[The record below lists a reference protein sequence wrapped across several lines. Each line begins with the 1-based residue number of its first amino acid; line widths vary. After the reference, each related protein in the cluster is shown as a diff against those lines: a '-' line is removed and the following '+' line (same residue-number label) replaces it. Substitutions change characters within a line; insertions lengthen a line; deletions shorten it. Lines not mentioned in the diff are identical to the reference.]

1 MTKRRKKGTSSAAAG
16 ARRLAPRR
24 ASGRGG
30 PNAEKK
36 KIALLTREL
45 NEARQQQA
53 ATADVLKVISRSTF
67 DLQTVLDTLVESASR
82 LCNADHAWLFQ
93 REGESFRWVTSFG
106 HAAEVHARL
115 RDYFKPLKVPVD
127 RGSITGRV
135 ALESGVVHVPDVLAD
150 SDYTWTGAQEIGG
163 YRAALGAPL
172 LRKGDV
178 VGVIFVAKTMPR
190 PFTAKQIELV
200 TTFAD
205 QAVIAIENTRLLN
218 ELRDSLQQQTAT
230 ADMLN
235 VISRSTFD
243 LQAVLDTLVQSAA
256 RLCAAECAFIFRLEQ
271 GAYHLAANHG
281 FSDEYREYI
290 RRNPI
295 PPGRGTLVGR
305 TALTAHTVH
314 LPDCLADPEYTWFE
328 SQKIG
333 GFRTMLGV
341 PLLREGSPIGVLA
354 LTRSQV
360 EPFSDR
366 EIGLVTTFADQAV
379 IAIENVRLFDEVQ
392 ARTRELSEALEQQ
405 TATSG
410 ILSVISNS
418 LSDTQPVFEA
428 IVESG
433 QRLFPGA
440 MVIVAL
446 ADGDKV
452 KAAAVAAPD
461 SAGVEAMRR
470 RFPFPLTRE
479 YMHATVILDRRI
491 LDIPDVENAPGE
503 LAAGARN
510 FLASGYRAVTI
521 MPMIRGDAAIGALSV
536 ARGAPGPLSDKQ
548 VAVLKTFA
556 SQAVIAIE
564 NTRLLNELRQR
575 TDDLSESLEQQTA
588 TSEVLRVISGSPGEL
603 EPVFHAMLENA
614 TRVCGSNFGTLYLRE
629 GEAFRAV
636 SMHGATPDYL
646 RSRLGQLVHP
656 GPGTGLGRAVRT
668 KQAVHIA
675 DVTAEP
681 AYLERDPMRV
691 AAADLGG
698 VRTMLNVPMLKEGEV
713 VGGIAIYRTEI
724 RPFTEKQIE
733 LVTHFAH
740 QAVIAIEN
748 TRLLN
753 ELRQR
758 TDDLSEAL
766 EQQTATSEVLRVVS
780 SSPGELEPVFQAMLQ
795 NATRICQA
803 KIGILFRYQN
813 GAYTAVATLGV
824 TPAYA
829 EYLNRGPIRP
839 GPTTGLGRVA
849 STRQTIHIVDTH
861 TEQAYADR
869 EPFRIATAEL
879 GGARSLL
886 NVPMLKEGELIGAIG
901 VYRQEVRPFTDKEI
915 ALVSNFASQAVIAI
929 ENTRL
934 LNELRESLQQQTA
947 TADVLKVI
955 SRSTFDLQAVLE
967 TLVASAARLCDA
979 DKGFI
984 ARREGTGYRLA
995 ANFGFAP
1002 EFVKYVGQVLIEPG
1016 RNTLVGRTVLEGR
1029 TVHIP
1034 DICTD
1039 PEYAWSE
1046 AIERSGGVRTLLGA
1060 PLMREGVPIGVF
1072 NLARVTVRPFTDKQI
1087 ELVSTFA
1094 DQAVIAIEN
1103 VRLFDEIQDKS
1114 RQLELANRHK
1124 SQFLASMSHELRT
1137 PLNAIIGLTEM
1148 MVANATRFGTEK
1160 AAEPL
1165 KRVHRAGTHLLGLIN
1180 QVLDLSKI
1188 EAGKL
1193 ELNPESVNLASLID
1207 EVVGTARQLAEQNK
1221 NRLVVEAQ
1229 EKLGI
1234 LTVDPMRLR
1243 QILLNL
1249 LSNACKFTKQG
1260 EVALRVQKVVDGR
1273 NWIEFAV
1280 ADTGIGL
1287 TAEQQAKLFEEFTQ
1301 ADASTAQRYGGTGL
1315 GLAITRKLAR
1325 MMGGEVAVASEPG
1338 KGSVFT
1344 VRLPGGGHA
1353 RSSSEDIKPQA
1364 GDASVRDSGMEAAS

>member
-16 ARRLAPRR
+16 ARRPAPRR
-24 ASGRGG
+24 AHGRGG

-36 KIALLTREL
+36 KIALLRREL
-45 NEARQQQA
+45 NEARQQRA

-135 ALESGVVHVPDVLAD
+135 ALEGSVVHVPDVLAD
-150 SDYTWTGAQEIGG
+150 PDYTWTGAQEIAG

-178 VGVIFVAKTMPR
+178 VGVIFVAKAAPQ

-243 LQAVLDTLVQSAA
+243 LQAVLDTLVHSAA
-256 RLCAAECAFIFRLEQ
+256 RLCAAECAFIFRLEL

-281 FSDEYREYI
+281 FSDDYRAYI
-290 RRNPI
+290 KRNPI

-314 LPDCLADPEYTWFE
+314 MPDCLADPEYKWFE

-360 EPFSDR
+360 EPFSER

-392 ARTRELSEALEQQ
+392 ARTRELSETLEQQ
-405 TATSG
+405 TATSEV
-410 ILSVISNS
+410 LHVISS
-418 LSDTQPVFEA
+418 SPGALEPVFQ
-428 IVESG
+428 SM
-433 QRLFPGA
+433 L
-440 MVIVAL
+440 
-446 ADGDKV
+446 
-452 KAAAVAAPD
+452 
-461 SAGVEAMRR
+461 
-470 RFPFPLTRE
+470 
-479 YMHATVILDRRI
+479 
-491 LDIPDVENAPGE
+491 ENAVRICEAKFGVLYRYDGKLFHPEALVGAPQALVEFHQKRGAFQAVPGTP
-503 LAAGARN
+503 LHQLWQTRNVVHTADDAGGPSSSARLAGARSH
-510 FLASGYRAVTI
+510 LAVPMLKDDALVGSIIIYRQEVRPFT
-521 MPMIRGDAAIGALSV
+521 
-536 ARGAPGPLSDKQ
+536 DKQ
-548 VAVLKTFA
+548 VDLVTNFA

-681 AYLERDPMRV
+681 AYRERDPMRV

-733 LVTHFAH
+733 LVTNFAH

-758 TDDLSEAL
+758 TDDLTEAL
-766 EQQTATSEVLRVVS
+766 EQQTATSGILSVISNSLSDTQPVFEAIVESGQRLFPGSMVIVALADRDKVKATAVAAPDPAGVEAMRRRFPFPLTREYMHS
-780 SSPGELEPVFQAMLQ
+780 TAILDRRIVDIPDVENAPGELVAGARNFLASGYRAVTIMPMIRGDA
-795 NATRICQA
+795 A
-803 KIGILFRYQN
+803 IGALS
-813 GAYTAVATLGV
+813 VARGV
-824 TPAYA
+824 
-829 EYLNRGPIRP
+829 P
-839 GPTTGLGRVA
+839 GPL
-849 STRQTIHIVDTH
+849 SDKQ
-861 TEQAYADR
+861 
-869 EPFRIATAEL
+869 IAVLET
-879 GGARSLL
+879 
-886 NVPMLKEGELIGAIG
+886 
-901 VYRQEVRPFTDKEI
+901 
-915 ALVSNFASQAVIAI
+915 FANQAVIAI

-955 SRSTFDLQAVLE
+955 SRSTFDLKAVLQ
-967 TLVASAARLCDA
+967 TLVESAARLCQA
-979 DKGFI
+979 DKATITRQIGGVFFRAESYGFSAEFMDYVKALPVEPNAGTATGRALLEGRI
-984 ARREGTGYRLA
+984 IHVPDVLVDPNYTWTEVAKTFGGYRTILGVPLLREGT
-995 ANFGFAP
+995 
-1002 EFVKYVGQVLIEPG
+1002 
-1016 RNTLVGRTVLEGR
+1016 
-1029 TVHIP
+1029 
-1034 DICTD
+1034 
-1039 PEYAWSE
+1039 
-1046 AIERSGGVRTLLGA
+1046 
-1060 PLMREGVPIGVF
+1060 PIGVMA
-1072 NLARVTVRPFTDKQI
+1072 LTRSEVRPFSDKQI
-1087 ELVSTFA
+1087 ELVEIFA
-1094 DQAVIAIEN
+1094 DQAAIAIEN
-1103 VRLFDEIQDKS
+1103 VRLFDEIQDKN
-1114 RQLELANRHK
+1114 RQLAEASQHK

-1148 MVANATRFGTEK
+1148 MVTNAARFGTEK

-1165 KRVHRAGTHLLGLIN
+1165 RRVHRAGTHLLGLIN

-1193 ELNPESVNLASLID
+1193 ELNPESVSLAPLID

-1221 NRLVVEAQ
+1221 NRLVVEAE
-1229 EKLGI
+1229 EKLGA

-1249 LSNACKFTKQG
+1249 LSNACKFTTQG
-1260 EVALRVQKVVDGR
+1260 EVKLRVHKVMDRR

-1280 ADTGIGL
+1280 TDTGIGM

-1325 MMGGEVAVASEPG
+1325 MMGGDVTVASEPG

-1344 VRLPGGGHA
+1344 VRLPGRIDAPA
-1353 RSSSEDIKPQA
+1353 RGSSEDIKPQA
-1364 GDASVRDSGMEAAS
+1364 GDAGARDSGMEAAS

>member
-16 ARRLAPRR
+16 VRRPAPCR
-24 ASGRGG
+24 AHGR

-106 HAAEVHARL
+106 HAVEVRARL

-127 RGSITGRV
+127 RGSITGRA
-135 ALESGVVHVPDVLAD
+135 ALEARVVHVADVLAD
-150 SDYTWTGAQEIGG
+150 PDYTWTGAQEIGG

-178 VGVIFVAKTMPR
+178 VGVIFVAKTAPQ

-290 RRNPI
+290 KRNPI

-314 LPDCLADPEYTWFE
+314 MPDCLVDPEYRWFE

-333 GFRTMLGV
+333 SFRTMLGV

-360 EPFSDR
+360 QPFADR
-366 EIGLVTTFADQAV
+366 EIEWVTTFADQAV

-392 ARTRELSEALEQQ
+392 ARTRELSEALERQTATSEVLRVISSSPGELKSVFESMLANAVRICEAKFGVLYRYDGKLFYPEALVGVPQALVEFHQKRGAFQAVPGTPLHQLWHTKNVVHTADDAGGPSSSARLGGARSHLAVPMLKDDALVGSIIIYRQEVRPFTDKQIELITNFAAQAVIAIENTRLLNELRQRTDDLSEALEQQ

-433 QRLFPGA
+433 LRLFPGA

-446 ADGDKV
+446 ADRDKV

-461 SAGVEAMRR
+461 PAGVEAMRR

-479 YMHATVILDRRI
+479 YMHSTAILDRRI
-491 LDIPDVENAPGE
+491 VDIPDVENAPAE

-548 VAVLKTFA
+548 IAVLKTFA
-556 SQAVIAIE
+556 
-564 NTRLLNELRQR
+564 
-575 TDDLSESLEQQTA
+575 
-588 TSEVLRVISGSPGEL
+588 
-603 EPVFHAMLENA
+603 H
-614 TRVCGSNFGTLYLRE
+614 
-629 GEAFRAV
+629 
-636 SMHGATPDYL
+636 
-646 RSRLGQLVHP
+646 
-656 GPGTGLGRAVRT
+656 
-668 KQAVHIA
+668 
-675 DVTAEP
+675 
-681 AYLERDPMRV
+681 
-691 AAADLGG
+691 
-698 VRTMLNVPMLKEGEV
+698 
-713 VGGIAIYRTEI
+713 
-724 RPFTEKQIE
+724 
-733 LVTHFAH
+733 
-740 QAVIAIEN
+740 
-748 TRLLN
+748 
-753 ELRQR
+753 
-758 TDDLSEAL
+758 
-766 EQQTATSEVLRVVS
+766 
-780 SSPGELEPVFQAMLQ
+780 
-795 NATRICQA
+795 
-803 KIGILFRYQN
+803 
-813 GAYTAVATLGV
+813 
-824 TPAYA
+824 
-829 EYLNRGPIRP
+829 
-839 GPTTGLGRVA
+839 
-849 STRQTIHIVDTH
+849 
-861 TEQAYADR
+861 
-869 EPFRIATAEL
+869 
-879 GGARSLL
+879 
-886 NVPMLKEGELIGAIG
+886 
-901 VYRQEVRPFTDKEI
+901 
-915 ALVSNFASQAVIAI
+915 QAVIAI

-955 SRSTFDLQAVLE
+955 SRSTFDLKSVLD
-967 TLVASAARLCDA
+967 TLVESAARLCDA
-979 DKGFI
+979 DMASINRQAGAVYRQVASYGYSHEFVSFMDTHPLELGRGTVVGRVAVEGKSVQILDVLADPQYKFVEG
-984 ARREGTGYRLA
+984 AKVGGTRTMLGVPLLREGA
-995 ANFGFAP
+995 
-1002 EFVKYVGQVLIEPG
+1002 
-1016 RNTLVGRTVLEGR
+1016 
-1029 TVHIP
+1029 
-1034 DICTD
+1034 
-1039 PEYAWSE
+1039 
-1046 AIERSGGVRTLLGA
+1046 
-1060 PLMREGVPIGVF
+1060 PIGVIV
-1072 NLARVTVRPFTDKQI
+1072 LSRKRVDPFTDKQI

-1114 RQLELANRHK
+1114 RQLELASQHK
-1124 SQFLASMSHELRT
+1124 SQFVASMSHELRT

-1148 MVANATRFGTEK
+1148 MVTNAARFGTEK

-1165 KRVHRAGTHLLGLIN
+1165 RRVHRAGTHLLGLIN

-1193 ELNPESVNLASLID
+1193 ELSPESVNLAALID

-1229 EKLGI
+1229 EKLGA
-1234 LTVDPMRLR
+1234 LTVDPMRLK

-1260 EVALRVQKVVDGR
+1260 EVALRVRKVVDGR

-1280 ADTGIGL
+1280 ADTGIGM

-1301 ADASTAQRYGGTGL
+1301 ADSSTAQRYGGTGL

-1325 MMGGEVAVASEPG
+1325 MMGGDVTVTSEPG

-1344 VRLPGGGHA
+1344 VRLPGVGSAPAANSTDGIT
-1353 RSSSEDIKPQA
+1353 RG
-1364 GDASVRDSGMEAAS
+1364 GDATARDSGMEAAS

>member
-1 MTKRRKKGTSSAAAG
+1 MTKRRKKGTSSAAAR
-16 ARRLAPRR
+16 ARRPALRR
-24 ASGRGG
+24 AHGRRG

-53 ATADVLKVISRSTF
+53 ATADVLKIISRSTF
-67 DLQTVLDTLVESASR
+67 DLHTVLDTLVESATR

-106 HAAEVHARL
+106 HAAEVRARL

-127 RGSITGRV
+127 RGSITGRT
-135 ALESGVVHVPDVLAD
+135 ALEGRVVHVPDVLAD
-150 SDYTWTGAQEIGG
+150 PDYTWTGAQEIGG

-172 LRKGDV
+172 LHKGDV
-178 VGVIFVAKTMPR
+178 VGVIFVAKTTPQ

-290 RRNPI
+290 KRNPI

-314 LPDCLADPEYTWFE
+314 MPDCLADPEYIWFE

-366 EIGLVTTFADQAV
+366 EIELVTTFADQAV

-392 ARTRELSEALEQQ
+392 ARTRDLSEALEQQTATSEVLRVISSSPGELKSVFESMLANAVRICEAKFGVLYRYDGKLFYPEALIGAPQALVEFHQKRGAFQAVPGTPLHQLWHTRNVVHTADDAGGPSASARLGGARSHLAVPMLKDDALVGSIIIYRQEVRPFTDKQIELVTNFASQAVIAIENTRLLNELRQRTDDLSESLEQQ

-446 ADGDKV
+446 ADRDKV

-461 SAGVEAMRR
+461 PAGVEAMRR

-479 YMHATVILDRRI
+479 YMHSTAILDRKI
-491 LDIPDVENAPGE
+491 VDIPDVENAPGE

-556 SQAVIAIE
+556 
-564 NTRLLNELRQR
+564 N
-575 TDDLSESLEQQTA
+575 
-588 TSEVLRVISGSPGEL
+588 
-603 EPVFHAMLENA
+603 
-614 TRVCGSNFGTLYLRE
+614 
-629 GEAFRAV
+629 
-636 SMHGATPDYL
+636 
-646 RSRLGQLVHP
+646 
-656 GPGTGLGRAVRT
+656 
-668 KQAVHIA
+668 
-675 DVTAEP
+675 
-681 AYLERDPMRV
+681 
-691 AAADLGG
+691 
-698 VRTMLNVPMLKEGEV
+698 
-713 VGGIAIYRTEI
+713 
-724 RPFTEKQIE
+724 
-733 LVTHFAH
+733 
-740 QAVIAIEN
+740 
-748 TRLLN
+748 
-753 ELRQR
+753 
-758 TDDLSEAL
+758 
-766 EQQTATSEVLRVVS
+766 
-780 SSPGELEPVFQAMLQ
+780 
-795 NATRICQA
+795 
-803 KIGILFRYQN
+803 
-813 GAYTAVATLGV
+813 
-824 TPAYA
+824 
-829 EYLNRGPIRP
+829 
-839 GPTTGLGRVA
+839 
-849 STRQTIHIVDTH
+849 
-861 TEQAYADR
+861 
-869 EPFRIATAEL
+869 
-879 GGARSLL
+879 
-886 NVPMLKEGELIGAIG
+886 
-901 VYRQEVRPFTDKEI
+901 
-915 ALVSNFASQAVIAI
+915 QAVIAI

-967 TLVASAARLCDA
+967 TLVASAAQLCDA

-1016 RNTLVGRTVLEGR
+1016 RNTLVGRTALEGR

-1034 DICTD
+1034 DIRTD
-1039 PEYAWSE
+1039 LEYSWSE
-1046 AIERSGGVRTLLGA
+1046 AIERSGGVRTILGV

-1072 NLARVTVRPFTDKQI
+1072 NLARATVRPFTDKQI

-1148 MVANATRFGTEK
+1148 MVTNAPRFGTEK
-1160 AAEPL
+1160 ATEPL
-1165 KRVHRAGTHLLGLIN
+1165 RRVHRAGTHLLGLIN

-1193 ELNPESVNLASLID
+1193 ELSPESVNLASLID

-1221 NRLVVEAQ
+1221 NRLVVKAQ
-1229 EKLGI
+1229 EKLGA

-1260 EVALRVQKVVDGR
+1260 EVALRVRKVVDGP

-1280 ADTGIGL
+1280 ADTGIGM

-1301 ADASTAQRYGGTGL
+1301 ADSATAQRYGGTGL

-1325 MMGGEVAVASEPG
+1325 MMGGDVTVASEPG

-1344 VRLPGGGHA
+1344 VRLPGVGGA
-1353 RSSSEDIKPQA
+1353 PAANSTDDITQG
-1364 GDASVRDSGMEAAS
+1364 GDATARDSGMEAAS